1 MTVDQTRYYQ
11 YIGSRLR
18 QTGVTMDSDLYCEDY
33 FVPAS
38 EQVKQFITTIA
49 KWKQH
54 NQMLYGSDVLNI
66 AIESGLIT
74 AGEVTSL
81 ISQVKSTVDLQL
93 PNKYIE

>member
-1 MTVDQTRYYQ
+1 
-11 YIGSRLR
+11 
-18 QTGVTMDSDLYCEDY
+18 MDSDLYCEDY

-49 KWKQH
+49 VWKQH

-93 PNKYIE
+93 PIKYIE